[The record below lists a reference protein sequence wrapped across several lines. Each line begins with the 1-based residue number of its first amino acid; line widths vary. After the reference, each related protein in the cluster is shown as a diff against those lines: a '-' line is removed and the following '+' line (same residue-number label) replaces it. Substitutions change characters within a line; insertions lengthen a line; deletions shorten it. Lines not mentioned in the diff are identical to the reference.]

1 MSGGIGMF
9 RMPKTRAVRWTLLGG
24 LAAVALT
31 VGLWIGLPRRSHD
44 QRNSIGAV
52 SEGEAPG
59 FERKNIHAMDIDTL
73 KAYITACE
81 GARDLEECE
90 RAYKRAIRLTRDD
103 TSEDQDLIQLQFG
116 LAGLYLNSL
125 WEYGQFGSEETTPP
139 ALKRAIDIYDNVIA
153 AYPDTAWAAEAQL
166 RRAQVFHNEFSGYW
180 NALHRDDAIRE
191 FRKVVEQYPGT
202 PQARRAEQML
212 ITLQNKDRG

>member
-1 MSGGIGMF
+1 ML
-9 RMPKTRAVRWTLLGG
+9 RMPKTRAVRWMLWGG
-24 LAAVALT
+24 SAAVALM
-31 VGLWIGLPRRSHD
+31 VALWIGLPRRPHD
-44 QRNSIGAV
+44 QTSNIGAD
-52 SEGEAPG
+52 SGGEAPG
-59 FERKNIHAMDIDTL
+59 FERKNIHAMDVHKL
-73 KAYITACE
+73 KTYITACE
-81 GARDLEECE
+81 SARDLQECE

-103 TSEDQDLIQLQFG
+103 PLRHDDFIQLQFG

-139 ALKRAIDIYDNVIA
+139 ALKRAIDIYDNIIA
-153 AYPDTAWAAEAQL
+153 AYPDTAWAAEAQF

-191 FRKVVEQYPGT
+191 FREVVERYPGT

-212 ITLQNKDRG
+212 IALQDEGRG